1 MNTANWMI
9 LRAAALGLAAIF
21 GQTACAQSPDPAA
34 TAPATVATPP
44 ASQSGAAPAVTG
56 LPDFTVLVEQNAPAV
71 VNIRA
76 TILASSRRS
85 AGPQGPQQEIP
96 EFFRRFFGP
105 EFEMPPGGGRD
116 RESGGSGFIISP
128 DGYILTNNHVVRGAD
143 EVRVTMTDRSE
154 LIAEVIG
161 TDPQTDIA
169 VLKIDGENLPTAR
182 MGQSSQL
189 KPGQW
194 VIAIGSPFSFD
205 HSVTA
210 GVVSA
215 TGRSVGGQSQQYVPF
230 IQTDVAINPG
240 NSGGPLFNLNGEVV
254 GINSQIFS
262 GTGGYMGISFAI
274 PIEVAQNVVEQLKN
288 DGRVRR
294 GLVGVRVQP
303 VTREFAESLGLD
315 RPAGALVAEVS
326 EDGAAGKAGVQ
337 VGDVILSFNDR
348 PVETSNDL
356 PPIVGLS
363 RPGDKVPMEI
373 WREGRRRTLT
383 VTVGEAEQ
391 DPEAIAAGSS
401 PDTPA
406 TGANQLGLAVQEL
419 TAEQRERLGLEAGQ
433 GVVIARATGPAARAG
448 LARGDVVLRVGR
460 TDIDGVRAFER
471 AVRDVGAGDSVM
483 LLARRDQSNAFYTI
497 TIRDSDR

>member
-1 MNTANWMI
+1 VNTANWMI
-9 LRAAALGLAAIF
+9 LRAAVLGLAIF
-21 GQTACAQSPDPAA
+21 GQTACAQSPEPTT
-34 TAPATVATPP
+34 TAPAAATTASP
-44 ASQSGAAPAVTG
+44 ASQTGTAPAVTG
-56 LPDFTVLVEQNAPAV
+56 LPDFTVLVEHNAPAV

-76 TILASSRRS
+76 VILAGSRRS
-85 AGPQGPQQEIP
+85 GGPQMPQQEIP

-105 EFEMPPGGGRD
+105 EFEHPPGGGRD

-143 EVRVTMTDRSE
+143 EVRVTLTDRSE

-169 VLKIDGENLPTAR
+169 VLKIEGENLPTVR
-182 MGQSSQL
+182 MGQSSEL

-210 GVVSA
+210 GVISA
-215 TGRSVGGQSQQYVPF
+215 TGRSVGQSQQYVPF

-274 PIEVAQNVVEQLKN
+274 PIEVAQNVVEQLKT

-294 GLVGVRVQP
+294 GLIGVRVQP
-303 VTREFAESLGLD
+303 VTREFAQSLGLE
-315 RPAGALVAEVS
+315 RPAGALIAEVT
-326 EDGAAGKAGVQ
+326 EDSAAGKAGAM
-337 VGDVILSFNDR
+337 VGDVILSFNGR
-348 PVETSNDL
+348 AIETSNDL

-363 RPGDKVPMEI
+363 RPGDKVAMEV
-373 WREGRRRTLT
+373 WRDGRRRTLN
-383 VTVGEAEQ
+383 VTVGEAEA
-391 DPEAIAAGSS
+391 DPEAIAAASTQDG
-401 PDTPA
+401 PA
-406 TGANQLGLAVQEL
+406 SGANQLGLAVQEL
-419 TAEQRERLGLEAGQ
+419 TAEQRERLGLESGQ
-433 GVVIARATGPAARAG
+433 GVVIARVSGAAARAG

-460 TDIDGVRAFER
+460 TDVGSVRDFER
-471 AVRDVGAGDSVM
+471 AVSDVGPGDSVM